1 MDADQIRYYLLRQ
14 MAITHDGEFSLEDLE
29 QKISSDLADDLGNLL
44 NRMVTLA
51 QKYNLNELVPPQ
63 KWSKQAQELY
73 EESALTIKE
82 YNTHMDE
89 FMFHMALSRLWKF
102 INQTNAYFHSQEP
115 WKVAQ
120 KDSEQFKEI
129 LSATAHA
136 LRTIALLLWPVMPQ
150 KMEALLASLGKEIN
164 LQTNSIDLLIHREMA
179 ANIYE

>member
-1 MDADQIRYYLLRQ
+1 
-14 MAITHDGEFSLEDLE
+14 
-29 QKISSDLADDLGNLL
+29 
-44 NRMVTLA
+44 
-51 QKYNLNELVPPQ
+51 
-63 KWSKQAQELY
+63 
-73 EESALTIKE
+73 
-82 YNTHMDE
+82 
-89 FMFHMALSRLWKF
+89 MFHMALSRLWKF

-164 LQTNSIDLLIHREMA
+164 LQTNSIDLLVQEKWQQTFTITK
-179 ANIYE
+179 I